1 MKKLML
7 LPVAALAVAAAMWLP
22 VSARDTEEV
31 AVRQAIEHYF
41 RGHAT
46 GQGEHFRKVFHP
58 EAKLFAVRE
67 GKFWQLTSEEYIARA
82 PGKASADEAQRKRSV
97 ESVDVS
103 GNAAV
108 AKVVLDYPNVKFTD
122 YMSLLKIDGEWKI
135 INKTFHAEPKQAA
148 KP

>member
-7 LPVAALAVAAAMWLP
+7 LPLLALACAAALWLP
-22 VSARDTEEV
+22 ARAESTEET

-67 GKFWQLTSEEYIARA
+67 GKFWQLTSEQYIARA
-82 PGKASADEAQRKRSV
+82 PGKAPADEAQRKRSV

-103 GNAAV
+103 GNAAI
-108 AKVVLDYPNVKFTD
+108 AKVVLDYPEVKFTD

-135 INKTFHAEPKQAA
+135 INKTFYSEQK
-148 KP
+148 K

>member
-7 LPVAALAVAAAMWLP
+7 LPLAALAVAAALWLP
-22 VSARDTEEV
+22 ARADSAEEA
-31 AVRQAIEHYF
+31 AVRQAVEHYF

-58 EAKLFAVRE
+58 ESKLFAVRE
-67 GKFWQLTSEEYIARA
+67 GKFWQLTSEEYIAGA
-82 PGKASADEAQRKRSV
+82 PGKAPADEPQRKRVV
-97 ESVDVS
+97 ESVDVT
-103 GNAAV
+103 GNAAI
-108 AKVVLDYPNVKFTD
+108 AKVVLDYPAVKFTD

-135 INKTFHAEPKQAA
+135 VNKTFHAEQK

>member
-7 LPVAALAVAAAMWLP
+7 LSVAALASAAALWLP
-22 VSARDTEEV
+22 ARAESTDET

-58 EAKLFAVRE
+58 ESKLFAVRE

-82 PGKASADEAQRKRSV
+82 PGKAAADESQRKRVV

-103 GNAAV
+103 GNAAI

-135 INKTFHAEPKQAA
+135 VNKTFDAEQK

>member
-7 LPVAALAVAAAMWLP
+7 LPLLALACAAALWLP
-22 VSARDTEEV
+22 ARAESAEET

-58 EAKLFAVRE
+58 ESKLFAVRE
-67 GKFWQLTSEEYIARA
+67 GKFWQLTSEQYIARA
-82 PGKASADEAQRKRSV
+82 PGKAPADEAQRKRSV

-103 GNAAV
+103 GNAAI
-108 AKVVLDYPNVKFTD
+108 AKVVLDYPEVKFTD

-135 INKTFHAEPKQAA
+135 INKTFYSEQK
-148 KP
+148 K